1 MASTKLTNLM
11 RDGIHRALMNRV
23 FVERRAEMR
32 NRENALALAVYNHAY
47 DKETQEKMAAL
58 PTNFFPQYS
67 TIAAE
72 FNQRFHSLELP
83 DQKPV
88 SYDYNTHYRRCV
100 TQFDGDHH
108 LTHEYQQWK
117 KASDQLDEDIR
128 KLEAETRAILVSC
141 GTVKRLCEIW
151 PEVCP
156 LLKELGISIEQE
168 KCLLPAV
175 RKDMNQLFKLP
186 PDAFMAEAA
195 A

>member
-11 RDGIHRALMNRV
+11 RDGIHQALMKRAY
-23 FVERRAEMR
+23 VERKEDLQE
-32 NRENALALAVYNHAY
+32 RERVLAAALYEHVYEA
-47 DKETQEKMAAL
+47 ETQAKMAAL
-58 PTNFFPQYS
+58 PDSFFCQS
-67 TIAAE
+67 GVVGAE
-72 FNQRFHSLELP
+72 FNGKFGRLSMRDYKPISYLHSRSHTPCLA
-83 DQKPV
+83 
-88 SYDYNTHYRRCV
+88 
-100 TQFDGDHH
+100 QFDGDHR
-108 LTHEYQQWK
+108 LTHGYQQWK
-117 KASDQLDEDIR
+117 KESDQLDEDIR
-128 KLEAETRAILVSC
+128 KLEAEARAILNSC
-141 GTVKRLCEIW
+141 TTVKRLCEIW